1 MQKIFSL
8 ICCFFIAACQQERA
22 SMTLS
27 QNFPSSINMLNE
39 SQLSKEIGQMIMIGF
54 QGTKVTDPEVQ
65 ETLQLA
71 REGKIGGVIFFGY
84 NIVNPQQVK
93 KLTTAFR
100 QAQPSLL
107 IAIDQEGGKVQ
118 RLSARNGF
126 KNFPSAKEIA
136 DSHSPMQA
144 YQIYLKMARMIKSAG
159 FNLNF
164 APVVDL
170 HADMIGYENPVIG
183 KLERSYSSHINKVI
197 DYASVFIKAHRQIGI
212 LTSLKHFPGHG
223 YARQDSHKGMVDI
236 TATSHP
242 QEQDPFYRLI
252 AEGLADTIMT
262 GHLIHRQWDPE
273 YPATLSSH
281 ILKNYLR
288 ERTKY
293 EGVLITDDLHMGA
306 IGQHYVLEETV
317 LQAIRAG
324 NDILLFSNNKAAA
337 QGVKNFNASTSLAEK
352 LHALIVK
359 AIQKRKLSTSQIREA
374 FFRIETLKRQ
384 FFNT

>member
-8 ICCFFIAACQQERA
+8 ICCFLITACQQERA

-27 QNFPSSINMLNE
+27 QNFSSSLNTVNE
-39 SQLSKEIGQMIMIGF
+39 TQLSKEIGQMIMIGF
-54 QGTKVTDPEVQ
+54 QGTKLTDPEVQ

-93 KLTTAFR
+93 KLTAAFR
-100 QAQPSLL
+100 QVQPSLL

-136 DSHSPMQA
+136 DTHLPMEA
-144 YQIYLKMARMIKSAG
+144 YQAYLKMARMIKSAG

-170 HADMIGYENPVIG
+170 HADMMGNENPVIG

-197 DYASVFIKAHRQIGI
+197 DYSTVFIKAHRQIGV

-223 YARQDSHKGMVDI
+223 YAREDSHKGMVDI
-236 TATSHP
+236 TTTSHP
-242 QEQDPFYRLI
+242 QEQDVFYRLI
-252 AEGLADTIMT
+252 ADGLADTIMV
-262 GHLIHRQWDPE
+262 GHLIHQQWDPE

-288 ERTKY
+288 KRTKY

-306 IGQHYVLEETV
+306 IGKQYGLEETV

-337 QGVKNFNASTSLAEK
+337 QGVKNFKASTSLAHK
-352 LHALIVK
+352 LHVLIMN
-359 AIQKRKLSTSQIREA
+359 AIQERKLSISQITDA
-374 FFRIETLKRQ
+374 FFRIETLKKQ
-384 FFNT
+384 FFSM